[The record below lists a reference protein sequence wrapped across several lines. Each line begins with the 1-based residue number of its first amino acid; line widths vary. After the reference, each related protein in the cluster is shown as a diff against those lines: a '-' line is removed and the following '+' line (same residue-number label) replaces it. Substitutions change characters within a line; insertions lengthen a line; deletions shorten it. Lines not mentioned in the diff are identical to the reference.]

1 MEKPKILLIHG
12 WNHMN
17 YTSTGCVDAWA
28 DRARFTSELSKFFLV
43 VPVSLPGFGSVKD
56 PETPWDLDAYTKYV
70 DGIIKSENPDYI
82 LGYSFGGAIVLHWK
96 RMTDDVRVKAFLV
109 SPAIIR
115 RYREKDLGSVQK
127 IFKAI
132 LPDVLIS
139 LLRDLYLTKIRKN
152 PYYSKATKVMRKTYR
167 NIVAVDLRN
176 DLLEVRD
183 KVTLIFGDSD
193 TATPV
198 DLVKDTISQSRAR
211 HTLHVISHAGHDIAN
226 TNTEELV
233 SFITRK

>member
-1 MEKPKILLIHG
+1 
-12 WNHMN
+12 MN

-43 VPVSLPGFGSVKD
+43 VPVSLPGFGGVND
-56 PETPWDLDAYTKYV
+56 PETPWDLDGYTTYV
-70 DGIIKSENPDYI
+70 DGIIKRENPNYI
-82 LGYSFGGAIVLHWK
+82 LGYSFGGAVVLRWK
-96 RMTDDVRVKAFLV
+96 RITNDERVKAFLV

-115 RYREKDLGSVQK
+115 RYQEKDLGSVQK
-127 IFKAI
+127 MLKTI
-132 LPDVLIS
+132 LPDTLIS
-139 LLRDLYLTKIRKN
+139 LLRDLYLTKIKKN
-152 PYYSKATKVMRKTYR
+152 PYYSKATKVMRETYR
-167 NIVAVDLRN
+167 KIVAVDLRN

-183 KVTLIFGDSD
+183 TITLIFGDSD

-198 DLVKDTISQSRAR
+198 DFVKDTISQAWAG
-211 HTLHVISHAGHDIAN
+211 HTLYVIPHAGHDIAN